1 MKKIKKGKLQI
12 LDFNGNQTFYV
23 QFKDG
28 EIPLHSNLIDKLGF
42 DKLEKMN
49 GKLFKWEI
57 SVWNHLTSQLSGKYR
72 VTDLVK

>member
-23 QFKDG
+23 QIKDG

>member
-1 MKKIKKGKLQI
+1 MGDGLIY
-12 LDFNGNQTFYV
+12 FR
-23 QFKDG
+23 DG
-28 EIPLHSNLIDKLGF
+28 ELIAESGDTRIY
-42 DKLEKMN
+42 KMN

>member
-49 GKLFKWEI
+49 SKLFKWEI

>member
-23 QFKDG
+23 QLKDG

-42 DKLEKMN
+42 DKLGKMN